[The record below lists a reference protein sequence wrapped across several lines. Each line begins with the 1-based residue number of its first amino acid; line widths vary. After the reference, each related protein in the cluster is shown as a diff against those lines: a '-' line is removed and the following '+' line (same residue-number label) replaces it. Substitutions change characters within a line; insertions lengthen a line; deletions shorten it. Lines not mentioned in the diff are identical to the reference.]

1 MIGKEPTTEL
11 LSPVQS
17 LAATVDAYFATVSS
31 IYEIATRRES
41 DDPKK
46 LVQLRRDLSQQLND
60 MNRLFG
66 EATRYPDLDGRVAP
80 LLAECSTMFSA
91 ERTAVANHQ
100 ARWNAPAMQR
110 DRAAYETQTTALFR
124 LHEKNHRWRKTV
136 LLPTLARHERFDR
149 TYLLK
154 GDF

>member
-1 MIGKEPTTEL
+1 MTGHANACEILTL
-11 LSPVQS
+11 VQS
-17 LAATVDAYFATVSS
+17 LASTIEAYFVTVSA
-31 IYEIATRRES
+31 IYEIATRRDS
-41 DDPKK
+41 DDPLK
-46 LVQLRRDLSQQLND
+46 LIRLRRDLSQQLND

-66 EATRYPDLDGRVAP
+66 EATQYPDLDGRIAP

-124 LHEKNHRWRKTV
+124 LHQKNYRWRKTV
-136 LLPTLARHERFDR
+136 LLPTLARQERFDR
-149 TYLLK
+149 PNIL
-154 GDF
+154 F